1 MRYEAKLIPE
11 PVALMS
17 TLSTGSPQEREFKYP
32 HSGMLIINAD
42 DWGRDRE
49 NTNRALDCIR
59 KRTVSSVS
67 AMVFMEDSDRAAAIA
82 RERSIDAGLHLNFTT
97 PFSGSGVP
105 TLLSA
110 HQQRLS
116 RHLLRNKFSTAVF
129 SPWLI
134 RSFQYVVSAQ
144 FDEFNRLYGA
154 KPVRVDGHHHMHL
167 CANVL
172 FGKLLPA
179 GAIVRR
185 NFSFR
190 PGEKSVA
197 NRLYRASVDRML
209 ARRNLLVDL
218 LFSLEP
224 LEPADRL
231 RQIFSCARQ
240 FLVEV
245 ETHPVNPS
253 EYQLLQSGEIYRRCG
268 DVQIA
273 SHFATPQKIADA
285 SASDGC

>member
-1 MRYEAKLIPE
+1 MRTH
-11 PVALMS
+11 S
-17 TLSTGSPQEREFKYP
+17 TVGPQERELKSP
-32 HSGMLIINAD
+32 HSGLLIVNAD

-49 NTNRALDCIR
+49 NTNRTLDCIR
-59 KRTVSSVS
+59 KGTVSSVS
-67 AMVFMEDSDRAAAIA
+67 AMVFMEDSERAAAIA
-82 RERSIDAGLHLNFTT
+82 RERSIDAGLHFNFTT

-105 TLLSA
+105 TALSA

-116 RHLLRNKFSTAVF
+116 RHLLRHRFSPAVF

-144 FDEFNRLYGA
+144 LDEFNRLYGA
-154 KPVRVDGHHHMHL
+154 RPVRVDGHHHMHL

-190 PGEKSVA
+190 SGEKGVG

-209 ARRNLLVDL
+209 ARRNLLVDFF
-218 LFSLEP
+218 FSLEP

-231 RQIFSCARQ
+231 QQIFSCARR

-245 ETHPVNPS
+245 ETHPVNVS
-253 EYQLLQSGEIYRRCG
+253 EYQLLQSARDLSSMRRCPDCFPLRHTSTDSG
-268 DVQIA
+268 RE
-273 SHFATPQKIADA
+273 
-285 SASDGC
+285 